1 MPIFLLAVVVLT
13 WGVSW
18 FGITLQIGEAAETV
32 SIAYRFALASAVLF
46 LWLAI
51 SGRWQSVPLA
61 AHLRIAALG
70 LCLFNM
76 NYLLFYIATGYI
88 ASGISSVV
96 FSTAAIFGSL
106 NQWIFFKKRPERNVL
121 AGAVCGVAG
130 LAFLFS
136 EGLTEVK
143 GTGTLLGL
151 SLAIAATYFFSIG
164 NLISVR
170 LSAEYDLTNIV
181 ARAMAYGAALCA
193 LYALALGQSFAVPH
207 TLPYLGGLVFLAV
220 IASAVAFLAYLTL
233 VNRVGPARAAYAT
246 VLFPLVALA
255 VSSGLEGYDWTL
267 VSFIGISLALI
278 GAGLV
283 FLKPAA

>member
-1 MPIFLLAVVVLT
+1 MPVILLAVVVLT

-32 SIAYRFALASAVLF
+32 SIAYRFALASAILF
-46 LWLAI
+46 LWLAV
-51 SGRWQSVPLA
+51 SGRCRPIPLS
-61 AHLRIAALG
+61 AHLKIAALG
-70 LCLFNM
+70 FCLFNM

-88 ASGISSVV
+88 ASGVSSVV

-106 NQWIFFKKRPERNVL
+106 NQWIFFKKPPERRVL
-121 AGAVCGVAG
+121 AGAACGVAG

-136 EGLTEVK
+136 QGLTAANGMETV
-143 GTGTLLGL
+143 LGL
-151 SLAIAATYFFSIG
+151 ALAVAATYFFSLG
-164 NLISVR
+164 NLVSVK
-170 LSAEYDLTNIV
+170 LSAEFDLPNIV

-193 LYALALGQSFAVPH
+193 LYAVGLGQSFAVPL
-207 TLPYLGGLVFLAV
+207 TFLYLGGLVFLAV
-220 IASAVAFLAYLTL
+220 IASVIAFLAYLTL

-255 VSSGLEGYDWTL
+255 VSSGLESYEWTL
-267 VSFIGISLALI
+267 LSFIGISLALI

-283 FLKPAA
+283 FLKPAS

>member
-1 MPIFLLAVVVLT
+1 MPIILLAVVVLT

-32 SIAYRFALASAVLF
+32 SIAYRFALASAVLS
-46 LWLAI
+46 LWLI
-51 SGRWQSVPLA
+51 VSRRWRPMPLS
-61 AHLRIAALG
+61 AHIKIAVLG
-70 LCLFNM
+70 FCLFNM

-106 NQWIFFKKRPERNVL
+106 NQWIFFKKPPERRVL
-121 AGAVCGVAG
+121 AGAACGVAG
-130 LAFLFS
+130 LAVLFS
-136 EGLTEVK
+136 QGLTTVN
-143 GTGTLLGL
+143 GAQTVLGL
-151 SLAIAATYFFSIG
+151 TLAIAATYLFSLG
-164 NLISVR
+164 NLVSVK
-170 LSAEYDLTNIV
+170 LSSEHDLPNIV

-193 LYALALGQSFAVPH
+193 LYAAVLGQSFAVPL
-207 TLPYLGGLVFLAV
+207 TAPYLGGLVFLSV
-220 IASAVAFLAYLTL
+220 VASDIAFLAYLTL

-255 VSSGLEGYDWTL
+255 VSSSLESYDWTL
-267 VSFIGISLALI
+267 LSFIGISLALI

-283 FLKPAA
+283 FLKPTG